1 MGSLAVSIASN
12 EENEEMNMTSE
23 TTLSLHA
30 RLRASVRR
38 RHAAGVT
45 LFEVLIVVAILA
57 MIAGGVAFFAL
68 PQYQKA
74 QITTAKSHARIIR
87 QAVSQWQATNNET
100 TCPTMSQLVQEKL
113 LDPGQT
119 TNDPWQQP
127 FSLSCSEDGVTVGS
141 PGPDKKK
148 GTKDDIVIPESAAAP
163 AGGEA
168 AP

>member
-1 MGSLAVSIASN
+1 MTFSN
-12 EENEEMNMTSE
+12 PKSSNTFLQAM
-23 TTLSLHA
+23 L
-30 RLRASVRR
+30 RR
-38 RHAAGVT
+38 RKRRGVT

-57 MIAGGVAFFAL
+57 MIGGGVAFFAL

-74 QITTAKSHARIIR
+74 QVKTAQSHARIVR

-100 TCPTMSQLVQEKL
+100 GCPTMSQLVQEKL

-119 TNDPWQQP
+119 TVDPWSQP
-127 FSLSCSEDGVTVGS
+127 FSLTCSEDGVTVTS

-148 GTKDDIVIPESAAAP
+148 GTKDDITIPESAAAP

>member
-1 MGSLAVSIASN
+1 MN
-12 EENEEMNMTSE
+12 PRTPKTFENR
-23 TTLSLHA
+23 LRA
-30 RLRASVRR
+30 RLRR
-38 RHAAGVT
+38 RHGRGVT

-74 QITTAKSHARIIR
+74 QVTTAKSHARIIR

-119 TNDPWQQP
+119 TNDPWGQP
-127 FSLSCSEDGVTVGS
+127 FSLSCSDDGVTVTSNG
-141 PGPDKKK
+141 GDKKK
-148 GTKDDIVIPESAAAP
+148 GTKDDITIPESAAAP
-163 AGGEA
+163 AGGEGT
-168 AP
+168 P

>member
-1 MGSLAVSIASN
+1 
-12 EENEEMNMTSE
+12 MNRE
-23 TTLSLHA
+23 IVNQPRA
-30 RLRASVRR
+30 RTRAQLLRRLER
-38 RHAAGVT
+38 GVT

-74 QITTAKSHARIIR
+74 QVTTAKSHARIIR

-119 TNDPWQQP
+119 TNDPWGQP
-127 FSLSCSEDGVTVGS
+127 FTLSCSDDGVTVTSSG
-141 PGPDKKK
+141 GDKKK
-148 GTKDDIVIPESAAAP
+148 GTKDDITIPESASAP
-163 AGGEA
+163 AGDT
-168 AP
+168 P

>member
-1 MGSLAVSIASN
+1 MK
-12 EENEEMNMTSE
+12 EKEMNMSFPQSPE
-23 TTLSLHA
+23 LNA
-30 RLRASVRR
+30 RLRASLRR
-38 RHAAGVT
+38 VHARGVT

-119 TNDPWQQP
+119 TNDPWQQA
-127 FSLSCSEDGVTVGS
+127 FTLSCSEDGVTVS
-141 PGPDKKK
+141 SNGPDKKK
-148 GTKDDIVIPESAAAP
+148 GTKDDITIPESAATP

-168 AP
+168 TP